1 MSAFLQFTRTG
12 KPLEVLELQHRDL
25 PALKPNEVR
34 VAMRYAPINP
44 ADLNFIEGNYGRA
57 ANPPA
62 IPGHEGCG
70 EVIEIG
76 DDVTSLAKGDAVIP
90 LHPGGIWCQHMTAP
104 EGWFAKLPETI
115 DPVQASMLRVNP
127 VTAWRLLHDFID
139 VQEGEWIAQNAGN
152 SGVGIATLQ
161 IAKKLGLRTIN
172 FVRRPELVDELQGL
186 GVDAVFLD
194 DDDGLAAA
202 KALVGK
208 TAPRLAANAVGGD
221 SALRLMDLVAPQ
233 GTIVTYG
240 AMSRRSLKVPNKF
253 LIFKDLTLR
262 GLWVSQWYEQASHA
276 EIQEVLRPL
285 VGMMLD
291 GSLTL
296 PVDEV
301 VPLSNWTTA
310 IEQAQT
316 SARKGK
322 IILDLASAD

>member
-1 MSAFLQFTRTG
+1 MSVFLQFTRTG
-12 KPLEVLELQHRDL
+12 KPLEVLELQHREL
-25 PALKPNEVR
+25 PPLKPNEVR

-70 EVIEIG
+70 EVLEIG

-127 VTAWRLLHDFID
+127 VTAWRLLHDF
-139 VQEGEWIAQNAGN
+139 VNLSEGDWIAQNAAN
-152 SGVGIATLQ
+152 SGVGIATIH

-172 FVRRPELVDELQGL
+172 FVRRPELVDELQAL
-186 GVDAVFLD
+186 GADAVFLD

-208 TAPRLAANAVGGD
+208 AAPRLAANAVGGD
-221 SALRLMDLVAPQ
+221 SALRLMDLTAPHA
-233 GTIVTYG
+233 TLVTYG

-276 EIQEVLRPL
+276 EIQDVLRPL
-285 VGMMLD
+285 AGMMMD
-291 GSLTL
+291 GSLIL
-296 PVDEV
+296 PVDQV
-301 VPLSNWTTA
+301 VPLSNFPQA
-310 IEQAQT
+310 IERAQAG
-316 SARKGK
+316 ARSGK
-322 IILDLASAD
+322 VILDLASAG